1 MKCDLCDKEATVHE
15 LTKKAG
21 QKSEKHLCEECA
33 RKQGIVV
40 QPQQQISQLITQLIG
55 NAKPGAQHAQ
65 LNPTI
70 QVGAC
75 PTCGTTYAQFRHS
88 GLLGCPGCYKVF
100 EAQLGPLLQR
110 AHEGGTHHAGKVP
123 HLAPQPRISPPPVMG
138 PPVPPPRQQPI
149 SGPVPKPSSPGHV
162 PAPPSEAARAEKIKR
177 LRAQLNDAVAAE
189 QYEKAAKCRDEL
201 ARLESP
207 AHESTGQRKPSPGGK
222 PTP

>member
-1 MKCDLCDKEATVHE
+1 VKCDLCDKEATVHE

-55 NAKPGAQHAQ
+55 SSKPGSPQAQ

-88 GLLGCPGCYKVF
+88 GLLGCPACYKVF

-123 HLAPQPRISPPPVMG
+123 HLAPQSRISPVPVMG
-138 PPVPPPRQQPI
+138 PPTPPPPRQHPVAA
-149 SGPVPKPSSPGHV
+149 PVPKPVALGPASP
-162 PAPPSEAARAEKIKR
+162 PPGPSAEAVRAEKIKR
-177 LRAQLNDAVAAE
+177 LRAQLTDAVASE
-189 QYEKAAKCRDEL
+189 QYEKAAKYRDEL
-201 ARLESP
+201 ARLESEDKP
-207 AHESTGQRKPSPGGK
+207 KPSPGGHA
-222 PTP
+222 TP